1 MNIQTERL
9 DNHTARF
16 TVEVEDK
23 QWEQAK
29 KDAAREISK
38 QIRVKGF
45 RKGKAPYGV
54 VVRNVGEGVIIEE
67 AMEKLGNDIY
77 REVIETTEHQPYAAG
92 SLEDFQLEP
101 QPTYIFSVPLAPE
114 IDLGN
119 YRDVRVEYTEP
130 TVSDEDVDR
139 AMRQYQQ
146 QEAVVEDSA
155 NPIQSG
161 DRVTLDI
168 HSTFADGDEE
178 REEDDE
184 DNAPLKGADFI
195 HEHDAEVN
203 LDPENEPALPGF
215 IDALVGSNFDETVE
229 FDLTVPDDEDR
240 YSEGV
245 RGRQVHFE
253 VTVKKIKNVT
263 LPELNDELAARITEN
278 DKDDDEPLTL
288 LQLRSRTREELQK
301 QAENEAQ
308 SAYSDDVLSKIA
320 EGATLNYPEVMVVE
334 RIHDMIEDL
343 DRNLQQQGMD
353 LETYQKV
360 MGITHEDLH
369 EQYEDDAVKSLE
381 RSLVLGEVL
390 VQEDI
395 KVTAQD
401 VADEIEKTLAQ
412 FGEQADMFRQFF
424 DNEQQRSMIANNLLF
439 QRVMERLAK
448 IGKGESLEEEVV
460 EEESSDEPQAT
471 VAENEEDAV
480 AEAEVAPETEDEV
493 VEADTSEAEADDTE
507 SDE

>member
-1 MNIQTERL
+1 MNIQSERL

-16 TVEVEDK
+16 TVEVEPK

-45 RKGKAPYGV
+45 RKGKAPYGI

-67 AMEKLGNDIY
+67 AMEKLGNDVY
-77 REVIETTEHQPYAAG
+77 REVIENTEHQPYAAG

-101 QPTYIFSVPLAPE
+101 QPTYIFTVPLAPE
-114 IDLGN
+114 IDLGD
-119 YRDVRVEYTEP
+119 YREVRVDYTEP
-130 TVSDEDVDR
+130 TVSDDDVDK
-139 AMRQYQQ
+139 AMRQHQQ
-146 QEAVVEDSA
+146 QQAVVEDSA

-178 REEDDE
+178 RDEDDE
-184 DNAPLKGADFI
+184 DTSPLKGDDFI
-195 HEHDAEVN
+195 HEHEAEVN

-215 IDALVGSNFDETVE
+215 IDALVGANIEETVE
-229 FDLTVPDDEDR
+229 FDLTVPEDEEKYR
-240 YSEGV
+240 EGV
-245 RGRQVHFE
+245 RGRKVHFE
-253 VTVKKIKNVT
+253 VTIQKIQNVT
-263 LPELNDELAARITEN
+263 LPDLNDELAALITAN
-278 DKDDDEPLTL
+278 DKSDEDSLTL
-288 LQLRSRTREELQK
+288 LQLRARTREELQK

-308 SAYSDDVLSKIA
+308 SAYSDEVLGKIA
-320 EGATLNYPEVMVVE
+320 EGATLSYPEVMVTE

-343 DRNLQQQGMD
+343 GRNLQQQGMD

-390 VQEDI
+390 VEEKI
-395 KVTAQD
+395 NVTAED
-401 VADEIEKTLAQ
+401 VAGEINKTLEQ
-412 FGEQADMFRQFF
+412 FGEQAEIFRQFF

-460 EEESSDEPQAT
+460 VEEESSDEPQAT
-471 VAENEEDAV
+471 VVQDEEVSVVEDA
-480 AEAEVAPETEDEV
+480 PEIEDE
-493 VEADTSEAEADDTE
+493 ADEVDAPEAEADDIE